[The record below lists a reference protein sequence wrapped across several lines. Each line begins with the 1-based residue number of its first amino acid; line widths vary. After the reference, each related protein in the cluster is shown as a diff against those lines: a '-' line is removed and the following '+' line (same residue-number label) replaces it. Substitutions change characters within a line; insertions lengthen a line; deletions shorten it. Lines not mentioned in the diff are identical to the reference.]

1 MPIPCLALAAPKV
14 TVPVPGAVTPVK
26 PLETADTSKA
36 AVKERAALIAIV
48 FKPSLPMLSA
58 DWLAGVAALY
68 LQTIE
73 ITAVHWRRQTIVSFV
88 FLLVNRNVGRQNIPF
103 NLNTYV
109 NDINSTIRWQTLIGF
124 SQSLS
129 LGFR

>member
-1 MPIPCLALAAPKV
+1 
-14 TVPVPGAVTPVK
+14 
-26 PLETADTSKA
+26 
-36 AVKERAALIAIV
+36 
-48 FKPSLPMLSA
+48 MLSA
-58 DWLAGVAALY
+58 GWLAGVAALY